1 MRLILPLL
9 LLASLTAC
17 KPEPPEP
24 PAVPEQQHPEPQAT
38 ELRDAIQAPQD
49 KARAVQDTLDA
60 AAAQQR
66 EDIEAAESG
75 GSTEPNP

>member
-1 MRLILPLL
+1 MRLMLPLL
-9 LLASLTAC
+9 LLVSLTAC

-24 PAVPEQQHPEPQAT
+24 PAVPDQRPEPQAT

-75 GSTEPNP
+75 GSTEPNL

>member
-1 MRLILPLL
+1 MRLMLPLL

-24 PAVPEQQHPEPQAT
+24 PAVPAERPEPQAT

-49 KARAVQDTLDA
+49 KARAVQGTLNA

-66 EDIEAAESG
+66 RDIDAAESG
-75 GSTEPNP
+75 ESAEPNP